1 MCIRDRPT
9 QAGSAEE
16 QDFLGLPGLLDADQ
30 VRTLL
35 AKRQSDQLDARD
47 AEERARKAEERKAR
61 ERAEVLGE
69 PVKKPVPAEEAAAAS
84 NATTAADE
92 IPALRKELNARVAIA
107 AGKTG
112 RPHGAIHT
120 EVRKACGGPPTALC
134 NAEQLRERIAF
145 LRDW

>member
-1 MCIRDRPT
+1 M
-9 QAGSAEE
+9 
-16 QDFLGLPGLLDADQ
+16 
-30 VRTLL
+30 
-35 AKRQSDQLDARD
+35 
-47 AEERARKAEERKAR
+47 
-61 ERAEVLGE
+61 LGE

>member
-1 MCIRDRPT
+1 M
-9 QAGSAEE
+9 
-16 QDFLGLPGLLDADQ
+16 LGLPGLLDAEQ

-69 PVKKPVPAEEAAAAS
+69 PVKKPDAVQDSAAPS
-84 NATTAADE
+84 ATTAADE
-92 IPALRKELNARVAIA
+92 IPALRKELNTRVAIA